1 MRPAVDPSAEFI
13 NGRES
18 CRLLGCAASSLQRA
32 ALLGEV
38 RTLIVPG
45 RPILYHRDDVL
56 RCAEIRRAQR
66 AARAV
71 DEPQPIGI

>member
-18 CRLLGCAASSLQRA
+18 CRIIDCAASSLQRA
-32 ALLGEV
+32 ALLGDI

-45 RPILYHRDDVL
+45 RPIMYHRDDVL

-66 AARAV
+66 AIRAV
-71 DEPQPIGI
+71 DELQSIGV